1 MTNFYDTANPVI
13 ENGKLVLVSNGG
25 SKQFIGISA
34 ARKHLAELEGKTR
47 LSASSIERRDTLR
60 RAVALWD
67 AWIAE

>member
-1 MTNFYDTANPVI
+1 MTNFYDTVNPAI

-25 SKQFIGISA
+25 SKQYLGIGD
-34 ARKHLAELEGKTR
+34 ARRHLAELEGKSH

-67 AWIAE
+67 AFAE